1 MGKSEGRT
9 PPPEFPDANVFYGSA
24 LILYADGTCVF
35 YGMVFILH
43 ELTPYGSPVER
54 NSCENNI
61 VIILLRVQRNRGGVI
76 ID

>member
-1 MGKSEGRT
+1 MGNSEGRT

-43 ELTPYGSPVER
+43 ELERISNGPHRALSQSPLE
-54 NSCENNI
+54 I
-61 VIILLRVQRNRGGVI
+61 KRVDCG
-76 ID
+76 DF